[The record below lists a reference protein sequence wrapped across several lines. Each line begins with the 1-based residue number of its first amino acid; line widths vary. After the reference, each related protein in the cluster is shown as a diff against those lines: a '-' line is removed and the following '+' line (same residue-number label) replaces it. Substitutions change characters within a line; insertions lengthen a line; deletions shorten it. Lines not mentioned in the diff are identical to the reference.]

1 MRQLQAPICRTPT
14 GEQRGWA
21 GRLKI
26 VTISN
31 LKEFKELSIRGTKIL
46 SGKQKKKAKI
56 PT

>member
-31 LKEFKELSIRGTKIL
+31 LKEFKELSMRRTKI
-46 SGKQKKKAKI
+46 
-56 PT
+56 